1 VIVKVQFI
9 RFLRHESGVSAI
21 EYALLAGL
29 IAAVI
34 VVGVGKTGSQVLAL
48 FNFVKSQVVQAT
60 S

>member
-1 VIVKVQFI
+1 MKTPILRFI
-9 RFLRHESGVSAI
+9 RNDSGVSAI

-34 VVGVGKTGSQVLAL
+34 IFGVGKAGTQVLGL
-48 FNFVKSQVVQAT
+48 YSYIKTQIVQAI

>member
-1 VIVKVQFI
+1 MKTALL
-9 RFLRHESGVSAI
+9 RFLRNDFGVSAI

-34 VVGVGKTGSQVLAL
+34 VVSVGKAGTQLLSL
-48 FNFVKSQVVQAT
+48 FTFVKSQVVAAT